1 MSSLAFTSSTTDII
15 EMAPPHVVARYM
27 EQIRVSDGFSANKDA
42 DVDEKI
48 IIDPQPD
55 LPGKEKD

>member
-1 MSSLAFTSSTTDII
+1 
-15 EMAPPHVVARYM
+15 VVARYM
-27 EQIRVSDGFSANKDA
+27 EQIRESDGFSAIKDA

-55 LPGKEKD
+55 LSDKEKDQR